1 MDLVNIIQ
9 KREGR
14 VNHLASRFRH
24 FNIKLL
30 VISSQNFRAVS
41 PIIRQNATNIVI
53 GSPFPNRKELLKVAE
68 ERLKL
73 CKLSPFAKNFPIELN
88 PATTLGGSINFS
100 NKPHADSCKKGMFES
115 IIFKQRSDIDYIF
128 CNYYANVEYKI
139 KGCRHIS
146 IIIGNDDEVVN
157 PIKTYNW
164 LTKNKPV
171 INIEMIDGMG
181 HRFDLETFTKFT
193 QPILNMD
200 FI

>member
-1 MDLVNIIQ
+1 MSTIADDPQ
-9 KREGR
+9 FTSYRGGGR
-14 VNHLASRFRH
+14 RVQIANSFGVLRQSRQFM
-24 FNIKLL
+24 KMC
-30 VISSQNFRAVS
+30 
-41 PIIRQNATNIVI
+41 
-53 GSPFPNRKELLKVAE
+53 RK
-68 ERLKL
+68 
-73 CKLSPFAKNFPIELN
+73 
-88 PATTLGGSINFS
+88 
-100 NKPHADSCKKGMFES
+100 
-115 IIFKQRSDIDYIF
+115 
-128 CNYYANVEYKI
+128 YKI